1 MKHISTLVELDVHKK
16 LVNEALD
23 KEISLQELQRRIID
37 QYYSVKDSTCTL
49 SVGKAENQEP

>member
-1 MKHISTLVELDVHKK
+1 MKHISTLVELEVHKK

-37 QYYSVKDSTCTL
+37 QYYSSK
-49 SVGKAENQEP
+49 ENQKEANQEA